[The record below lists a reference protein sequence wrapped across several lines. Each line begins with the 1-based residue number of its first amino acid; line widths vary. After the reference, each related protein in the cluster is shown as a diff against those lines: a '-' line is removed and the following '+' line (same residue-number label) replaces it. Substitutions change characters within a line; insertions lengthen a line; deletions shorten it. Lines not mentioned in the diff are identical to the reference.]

1 LLETSVDW
9 LDSWPAIRAEGVTR
23 LKQTPTVLLI
33 LALLLAVSSASAKGK
48 SPRLP
53 GAPAQAAQPGQAA
66 PSPILA
72 AVQQELDREM
82 AAIGKA
88 DPPGY
93 FLSYTVTDSQRSEVT
108 GSNGALLSSQE
119 QRSRWLEGQVRV
131 GSYQLDNT
139 HRVGNDGPGFP
150 GSFGEPVP
158 VDDDP
163 AALKRAMWRQTESQY
178 RAAAEAFIK
187 VKTGK
192 DVQVQ
197 TLAQGAP
204 DFSQEKPQVSY
215 SPRASYTLDRHPWED
230 KVRLYTHSFRSS
242 SSILNSIVTFSA
254 QAQTQYHVTSEGT
267 KLQFGQVRYRL
278 ELFIQGKAPD
288 GMDLERYYNFDWTD
302 PASAPDDKTVLA
314 QCAVLQK
321 ELEALVKAPL
331 ADPYA
336 GPAMLTG
343 RAAAV
348 FFHEVFGH
356 RDEGF
361 RQKDINEGQT
371 FAAKVGELLLPNFIS
386 IIDDPTA
393 AKLGSTVLLGN
404 YPFDDE
410 GITAQKVTLVDHG
423 VLKNFEMSRQ
433 PLNGFPQSNGH
444 GRRQVGLP
452 PESRQGNLI
461 VESSYKVTNARL
473 RQMLI
478 DEIKRQNKPYG
489 LFFDDISGGFTF
501 TGRSQPQAFHVE
513 PLVVYR
519 VYADGRPDEL
529 VRGVSIVG
537 TPLVSLQKIMATGD
551 TTEVF
556 NGYCGA
562 ESGSVPV
569 AAAAPPLL
577 VSEMEV
583 EKKQTSTDRPP
594 ILPPPAHDPQATD
607 PPAKGN

>member
-1 LLETSVDW
+1 M
-9 LDSWPAIRAEGVTR
+9 
-23 LKQTPTVLLI
+23 
-33 LALLLAVSSASAKGK
+33 
-48 SPRLP
+48 P
-53 GAPAQAAQPGQAA
+53 GSPAQAARPGQAA
-66 PSPILA
+66 PSPLLGAI
-72 AVQQELDREM
+72 QEELDREM
-82 AAIGKA
+82 AVIGKA
-88 DPPGY
+88 DPPAY
-93 FLSYTVTDSQRSEVT
+93 FLSYTVTDSDRAEVT
-108 GSNGALLSSQE
+108 GSNGALLSSQQ

-131 GSYQLDNT
+131 GGYQLDNT
-139 HRVGNDGPGFP
+139 HRVGNEGPGFP

-163 AALKRAMWRQTESQY
+163 AVLQRAMWRETESEY

-197 TLAQGAP
+197 TAEQGAP
-204 DFSQEKPQVSY
+204 DFSREKPQVY
-215 SPRASYTLDRHPWED
+215 SGPRASYTLDRHPWED
-230 KVRLYTHSFRSS
+230 KVRLYTRSFRASPA
-242 SSILNSIVTFSA
+242 ILNSIVTFTA
-254 QAQTQYHVTSEGT
+254 QAQNQYQVTSEGT
-267 KLQFGQVRYRL
+267 KLQFGGVRYRL
-278 ELFIQGKAPD
+278 ELFIQGKASD
-288 GMDLERYYNFDWTD
+288 GMDLERYYNFDWVN
-302 PASAPDDKTVLA
+302 PAEAPDDKTVLA

-361 RQKDINEGQT
+361 RQKDISEGQT
-371 FAAKVGELLLPNFIS
+371 FADKVGQLLLPNFIS
-386 IIDDPTA
+386 IVDDPTT

-410 GITAQKVTLVDHG
+410 GIAAQRVTLVDHG
-423 VLKNFEMSRQ
+423 VLRNFEMSRQ

-461 VESSYKVTNARL
+461 VESSNKVTNARL
-473 RQMLI
+473 RQMFI
-478 DEIKRQNKPYG
+478 EEIKRQNKPYG

-501 TGRSQPQAFHVE
+501 TGRGQPQAFHVE
-513 PLVVYR
+513 PLVVYQ

-529 VRGVSIVG
+529 VRGVNIVG

-594 ILPPPAHDPQATD
+594 ILPPPAHDPQAPD
-607 PPAKGN
+607 PQTKVN

>member
-1 LLETSVDW
+1 M
-9 LDSWPAIRAEGVTR
+9 
-23 LKQTPTVLLI
+23 
-33 LALLLAVSSASAKGK
+33 AV
-48 SPRLP
+48 
-53 GAPAQAAQPGQAA
+53 
-66 PSPILA
+66 
-72 AVQQELDREM
+72 
-82 AAIGKA
+82 IGKA
-88 DPPGY
+88 DPPAY
-93 FLSYTVTDSQRSEVT
+93 FLSYTVTDSDRSEVT
-108 GSNGALLSSQE
+108 GSNGALLSSAQ

-163 AALKRAMWRQTESQY
+163 AVLKRAMWRQTESQY

-197 TLAQGAP
+197 TAAQSAP
-204 DFSQEKPQVSY
+204 DFSQEKPQTFY
-215 SPRASYTLDRHPWED
+215 GPRASYTLDRRPWEE

-242 SSILNSIVTFSA
+242 AAILNSIVTFTA
-254 QAQTQYHVTSEGT
+254 QAHNQYQVTSEGT
-267 KLQFGQVRYRL
+267 KLQFGEVRYRL
-278 ELFIQGKAPD
+278 ELFIQGKATD
-288 GMDLERYYNFDWTD
+288 GMDIERYYNFDWTD
-302 PASAPDDKTVLA
+302 PAARPQDETVLA
-314 QCAVLQK
+314 QCAVLQR
-321 ELEALVKAPL
+321 ELESLVQAPL
-331 ADPYA
+331 AEPYA

-361 RQKDINEGQT
+361 RQKDISEGQT
-371 FAAKVGELLLPNFIS
+371 FADKVGELLLPNFIS
-386 IIDDPTA
+386 IVDDPTA
-393 AKLGSTVLLGN
+393 PKLGTTVLLGN

-410 GITAQKVTLVDHG
+410 GIAARKVTLVDHG
-423 VLKNFEMSRQ
+423 VLRGFEMSRQ

-473 RQMLI
+473 RQMFVE
-478 DEIKRQNKPYG
+478 EIKRQNKPYG

-519 VYADGRPDEL
+519 VYANGRPDEL
-529 VRGVSIVG
+529 VRGVAIVG

-569 AAAAPPLL
+569 SAAAPSLL

-594 ILPPPAHDPQATD
+594 ILPPPAHDRQTSD
-607 PPAKGN
+607 PPAKVN

>member
-1 LLETSVDW
+1 LRPTC
-9 LDSWPAIRAEGVTR
+9 
-23 LKQTPTVLLI
+23 TVLSI
-33 LALLLAVSSASAKGK
+33 FALLFAASSGSAKGK
-48 SPRLP
+48 APRM
-53 GAPAQAAQPGQAA
+53 AESPAQATQAGQAA
-66 PSPILA
+66 PSPLLGA
-72 AVQQELDREM
+72 LQEELNREM
-82 AAIGKA
+82 AVIGKA
-88 DPPGY
+88 DPPAY
-93 FLSYTVTDSQRSEVT
+93 FLSYTVTNSDRSEVT

-158 VDDDP
+158 IDDDP
-163 AALKRAMWRQTESQY
+163 AVLKRAMWRETESQY

-197 TLAQGAP
+197 TVAQGAP
-204 DFSQEKPQVSY
+204 DFSQEKAQIY
-215 SPRASYTLDRHPWED
+215 YGPRASYTLDRHPWEE
-230 KVRLYTHSFRSS
+230 KVRLYTHSFRASAAV
-242 SSILNSIVTFSA
+242 LNSIVTFRA
-254 QAQTQYHVTSEGT
+254 EAHNQYQVTSEGT
-267 KLQFGQVRYRL
+267 KVQFGEIRYRL
-278 ELFIQGKAPD
+278 ELFIQGKASD

-321 ELEALVKAPL
+321 ELESLVQAPL
-331 ADPYA
+331 AEPYA

-361 RQKDINEGQT
+361 RQKDIGEGQT
-371 FAAKVGELLLPNFIS
+371 FAGKVGELLLPKFIS

-393 AKLGSTVLLGN
+393 GKLGSTVLLGN

-410 GITAQKVTLVDHG
+410 GIASQKVTLVDHG
-423 VLKNFEMSRQ
+423 VLRNFEMSRQ

-461 VESSYKVTNARL
+461 VESSYKVANARL
-473 RQMLI
+473 RQMFVE
-478 DEIKRQNKPYG
+478 EIKRQNKPYG

-501 TGRSQPQAFHVE
+501 TGRSQPQAFQVE

-529 VRGVSIVG
+529 VRGVAIVG

-577 VSEMEV
+577 ISEMEV
-583 EKKQTSTDRPP
+583 QKKQTSTDRPP
-594 ILPPPAHDPQATD
+594 ILPPPAHDPQAND
-607 PPAKGN
+607 PQTKVN